1 MALLAKRW
9 RLRLASIVFL
19 AVVVGFTFGSRPA
32 SAQTNQPPTASCVV
46 INAVLGED
54 LPSGYTMQASGGTGG
69 PYTFSVAGL
78 PQGLSLSSKG
88 DFSGTPEKSGD
99 FDYTVTI
106 TDNSGNRGT
115 VKCEILVTTPP
126 PPGY

>member
-1 MALLAKRW
+1 MALLSRRW
-9 RLRLASIVFL
+9 RLNLAAIGLF
-19 AVVVGFTFGSRPA
+19 AVVVGSTLGSLPA
-32 SAQTNQPPTASCVV
+32 SAQTDKPPTAGCVQ

-54 LPSGYTMQASGGTGG
+54 LPRGYTMQASGGTGG
-69 PYTFSVAGL
+69 PYTFAVTGL

-88 DFSGTPEKSGD
+88 EFAGTPEKAGD

-106 TDNSGNRGT
+106 TDSSGNKGT

-126 PPGY
+126 PPGC